1 MLTVVT
7 VNKVGR
13 PSKARERI
21 AEILRVTATVVA
33 RDGLANTTL
42 SRVAGAAGMQRT
54 LVLHYFG
61 SRDALIQAFVNQAV
75 AAYGTAML
83 RVHTGEPLRQRVAA
97 MFTPGAY
104 HSREDLVV
112 WSELVALGARD
123 PTVRQ
128 RLRTL
133 WTQHWLPDLEHQLAA
148 QYPAASQDA
157 IGAAAYALA
166 CLFEAHWAFHVQD
179 ITGPD
184 RQHQAQQAAQTIL
197 DSLQTSPC

>member
-1 MLTVVT
+1 MT

-21 AEILRVTATVVA
+21 AEILRATATVVA

-42 SRVAGAAGMQRT
+42 SQVAAAAGMQRT

-61 SRDALIQAFVNQAV
+61 SRDSLIQAFVDEAV

-83 RVHTGEPLRQRVAA
+83 RVDNDEKLLRRIHT
-97 MFTPGAY
+97 MFAPGAY

-123 PTVRQ
+123 PHVRQ
-128 RLRTL
+128 RLHAL
-133 WTQHWLPDLEHQLAA
+133 WARRWLPELEQQLAD
-148 QYPAASQDA
+148 QYPSASPDE
-157 IGAAAYALA
+157 ISSAAYGLA
-166 CLFEAHWAFHVQD
+166 CLFEAHWAFHLQG

-184 RQHQAQQAAQTIL
+184 RQRQAQHSAQAIL
-197 DSLQTSPC
+197 DSLTTTAP